1 MLRIDSKSTRYL
13 NKIKIDDYDLERLG
27 LYLKKDYI
35 YTYVISKEV
44 EEKWIPGRDMPYH
57 IVKRKLPID
66 IEIEFNIKESIDFN
80 GRYKRIEK
88 FLESAKE
95 KILTINEE
103 DSGFKIYFTEITNIQ
118 RGIGNDKITIKF
130 RCYPDI
136 YNLDGSILVK

>member
-35 YTYVISKEV
+35 YTYVISREV
-44 EEKWIPGRDMPYH
+44 EEKWITGRDMPYYK
-57 IVKRKLPID
+57 IKRKLPID

-136 YNLDGSILVK
+136 YSLKN

>member
-1 MLRIDSKSTRYL
+1 M
-13 NKIKIDDYDLERLG
+13 
-27 LYLKKDYI
+27 
-35 YTYVISKEV
+35 ISAV
-44 EEKWIPGRDMPYH
+44 W
-57 IVKRKLPID
+57 

-103 DSGFKIYFTEITNIQ
+103 ESGFKIYYTEITNIQ

-136 YNLDGSILVK
+136 YSLKN

>member
-1 MLRIDSKSTRYL
+1 MLRIDSKATICL
-13 NKIKIDDYDLERLG
+13 NKIKIDNYDLEGLG

-66 IEIEFNIKESIDFN
+66 LEIEFNIYESIDFN
-80 GRYKRIEK
+80 RRYKRIEK
-88 FLESAKE
+88 FLESVKE

-103 DSGFKIYFTEITNIQ
+103 DSGFKIYYTAITNIQ

-130 RCYPDI
+130 QCYPDI
-136 YNLDGSILVK
+136 VYL

>member
-44 EEKWIPGRDMPYH
+44 EEKWIPGRDMPCH

-103 DSGFKIYFTEITNIQ
+103 ESGFKIYYTEITNIQ

-136 YNLDGSILVK
+136 YSLKN

>member
-44 EEKWIPGRDMPYH
+44 EEKGVPCRDMPYH
-57 IVKRKLPID
+57 IGKRKLPID

-95 KILTINEE
+95 TILTINEE
-103 DSGFKIYFTEITNIQ
+103 ESGFKIYYTEITNIQ
-118 RGIGNDKITIKF
+118 RGIGNDEITSKF

-136 YNLDGSILVK
+136 YSLKN

>member
-44 EEKWIPGRDMPYH
+44 EEKWITGRDMPYYK
-57 IVKRKLPID
+57 IKRKLPID

>member
-35 YTYVISKEV
+35 YTYVISREV
-44 EEKWIPGRDMPYH
+44 EEKWITGRDMPYYK
-57 IVKRKLPID
+57 IKRKLPID

>member
-80 GRYKRIEK
+80 GRYKR
-88 FLESAKE
+88 KE

-103 DSGFKIYFTEITNIQ
+103 ESGFKIYYTEITNIQ

-136 YNLDGSILVK
+136 YDLDGSILVK

>member
-1 MLRIDSKSTRYL
+1 MLRINNKSTRHL

-35 YTYVISKEV
+35 YTYIISKEV
-44 EEKWIPGRDMPYH
+44 EEKWIPGRDMPYQK
-57 IVKRKLPID
+57 VKRKLPID
-66 IEIEFNIKESIDFN
+66 LEIEFNVKESIDFN

-88 FLESAKE
+88 FLEDTKE

-103 DSGFKIYFTEITNIQ
+103 DSGFKIYYTEITNIQ

-130 RCYPDI
+130 QCYPDI
-136 YNLDGSILVK
+136 VSLKKIKI

>member
-1 MLRIDSKSTRYL
+1 MLRINNKSTRHL
-13 NKIKIDDYDLERLG
+13 NKIKINDYDLERLG

-57 IVKRKLPID
+57 KVKRKLPID
-66 IEIEFNIKESIDFN
+66 LEIEFNIKESIDFN

-88 FLESAKE
+88 FLESTKE

-103 DSGFKIYFTEITNIQ
+103 DSGFKIYYTEITNIQ

-130 RCYPDI
+130 QCYPDI
-136 YNLDGSILVK
+136 VSLKN

>member
-44 EEKWIPGRDMPYH
+44 EEKWITGRDMPYYK
-57 IVKRKLPID
+57 IKRKLPID

-136 YNLDGSILVK
+136 YNLDGQILVK